1 MLLVTVVA
9 LLLVALCTLIHYE
22 TLNALNMRLPSLRMP
37 GRRKLL
43 VVLFVA
49 FLAHSIET
57 VLYGISQFLL
67 VQYAD
72 VGTIAGPTKFSLM
85 ACIYHSAETYTS
97 LGYGDFTPEGPIRML
112 AGIEAL
118 NGLLLIAWTASFT
131 YLEMERYWKQDS
143 GR

>member
-1 MLLVTVVA
+1 MLLVTAVA

-22 TLNALNMRLPSLRMP
+22 TLNALNMRLPGLRMP

-97 LGYGDFTPEGPIRML
+97 LGYGDFTTAVDEGTTDVMGGSVTPE
-112 AGIEAL
+112 EAL
-118 NGLLLIAWTASFT
+118 TNAADIAR
-131 YLEMERYWKQDS
+131 EIKEEGM
-143 GR
+143 

>member
-9 LLLVALCTLIHYE
+9 LLLVTLCTLFHYE
-22 TLNALNMRLPSLRMP
+22 TLDALNTRLPRLRMP
-37 GRRKLL
+37 RRPKLM
-43 VVLFVA
+43 VVLLVA
-49 FLAHSIET
+49 FLAHVAET
-57 VLYGISQFLL
+57 VIYGVAQFLL

-131 YLEMERYWKQDS
+131 YLEMERYWKA
-143 GR
+143 GAAR

>member
-1 MLLVTVVA
+1 MLLVTAVA

-22 TLNALNMRLPSLRMP
+22 TLNALNMCLP

-49 FLAHSIET
+49 FLAHSIEP

-85 ACIYHSAETYTS
+85 ACISPSAETYTS

-131 YLEMERYWKQDS
+131 YLEMERYWKA
-143 GR
+143 GAAR